1 MFLLLSCMLSITKFV
16 LHSIELPYFVLSVVV
31 VVEVVRVVVLWGE
44 QVYSDGDKAMQIK
57 KTINFINGN

>member
-16 LHSIELPYFVLSVVV
+16 LHSIELPYFVLCVV

>member
-1 MFLLLSCMLSITKFV
+1 MAYSILMFLLLSCMLSITKFV

-44 QVYSDGDKAMQIK
+44 QVYSDEIGRAHV
-57 KTINFINGN
+57 